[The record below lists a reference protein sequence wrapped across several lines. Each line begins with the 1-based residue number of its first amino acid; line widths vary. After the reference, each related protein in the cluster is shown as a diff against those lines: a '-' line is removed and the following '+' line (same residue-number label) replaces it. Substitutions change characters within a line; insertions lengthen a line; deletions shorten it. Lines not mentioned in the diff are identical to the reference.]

1 MEASG
6 EGKPLS
12 TGECQCQA
20 ACARIPASGL
30 QLLLEGSLW
39 DEKHLACG
47 GPAFELAL
55 SLGGFREGE
64 LVLDAE
70 LELP

>member
-12 TGECQCQA
+12 TGECQCEA
-20 ACARIPASGL
+20 ARTCIPASGL
-30 QLLLEGSLW
+30 QLVFEGSLR
-39 DEKHLACG
+39 DEKHLARG
-47 GPAFELAL
+47 GPALELAL
-55 SLGGFREGE
+55 SLGGFSEGE